1 MGGGQLEATFPSL
14 HKENY
19 MKWRIQNNTKWED
32 FQKCL
37 NEELSRNNLPVNS
50 NDINSMWGTWKT
62 NINNTATNAMRMKT
76 KVKNYKHFWDKEF
89 DKELG

>member
-32 FQKCL
+32 FQKCVFQHRKPV
-37 NEELSRNNLPVNS
+37 ELWQPPCKEVMHKMCMVIRAVESV
-50 NDINSMWGTWKT
+50 
-62 NINNTATNAMRMKT
+62 
-76 KVKNYKHFWDKEF
+76 FW
-89 DKELG
+89 